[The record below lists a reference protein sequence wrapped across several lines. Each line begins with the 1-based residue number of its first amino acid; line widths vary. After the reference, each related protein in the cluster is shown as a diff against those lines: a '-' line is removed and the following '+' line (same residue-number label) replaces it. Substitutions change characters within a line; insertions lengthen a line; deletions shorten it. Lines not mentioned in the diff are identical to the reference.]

1 MSTQHHPATAAG
13 ASSVSKRLSRLKVSL
28 FAAGAVTLLAT
39 AAHAADD
46 AASSVSEVV
55 VTASPIAGDPDRF
68 ATIVNQISREEVL
81 SEGGAS
87 LADALRTVPGVAGT
101 GFAAGASRPVIRG
114 MDAQRVKL
122 VENGLSSSDVSD
134 VGPDHGVPI
143 DPLAAEQIEV
153 VRGAAT
159 LRYGSQ
165 AIGGVINVLN
175 NRIPLR
181 PVDGVTGA
189 ATAAYDS
196 VASTGE
202 GAASLDAG
210 GGPFAIHVDG
220 FGRRASDYDTP
231 IGRQRNSFFHGNG
244 YSGGGSYFFGDDSR
258 IGAAG
263 THYEARYGIP
273 SDDTFIKERQ
283 NKGAFGS
290 SFKVDQGAF
299 RSLSVD
305 ASYADYRHDEI
316 DPDGNAILST
326 FKNKEWDG
334 RAEALFGAIGPFSAS
349 ALGVQL
355 QDRKFQALGEGA
367 DYLLPTHTKS
377 GAGFAFV
384 EAPLGE
390 LQVQGALRVERV
402 NIDGTPVSGIPT
414 KRTFTPVSGSVGFT
428 YEASDSIRLG
438 LTAASAARA
447 PAQTELFARGPHDGP
462 LTFETGDPT
471 LKIERANSLE
481 ATVRYTFGSEGRLEA
496 SLWGAH
502 FNNYI
507 FGALTG
513 RACDEEGVCAF
524 DSPEQLKE
532 LNYTQLDANFWGIE
546 VQGSVPLTEVA
557 GGKLSGQVLAD
568 YVRAKLTNGGG
579 NVPRIQPGRIGG
591 GLTWANDTVDASF
604 LVLQVG
610 SQDHVGV
617 ADLATKSYT
626 SLDAQIGWRPFK
638 TKPSL
643 ELLLIGHNLADET
656 IRNATA
662 LNKDVVVMPGRDIRV
677 VLSAR
682 F

>member
-1 MSTQHHPATAAG
+1 MITRPATAP
-13 ASSVSKRLSRLKVSL
+13 SKLVGRRRTLLI
-28 FAAGAVTLLAT
+28 AGAVSLLGS

-46 AASSVSEVV
+46 EASKTVSEIV

-68 ATIVNQISREEVL
+68 ATIVSEVKREEVL
-81 SEGGAS
+81 GNGGANI
-87 LADALRTVPGVAGT
+87 ADALRTVPGVAGT

-143 DPLAAEQIEV
+143 DPLSATQIEV

-165 AIGGVINVLN
+165 AIGGVINVIN
-175 NRIPLR
+175 NRIPMR
-181 PVDGVTGA
+181 RVDGVGGELTGA
-189 ATAAYDS
+189 YDA

-202 GAASLDAG
+202 GTASVDAG
-210 GGPFAIHVDG
+210 SGPFAIHLDG
-220 FGRRASDYDTP
+220 FGRRASDYDIP
-231 IGRQRNSFFHGNG
+231 GAGRQPNSFFRGNG

-273 SDDTFIKERQ
+273 SDDTFIKMKQ
-283 NKGAFGS
+283 DKGALGS
-290 SFKVDQGAF
+290 SFKFGDGVFQA
-299 RSLSVD
+299 LNVD
-305 ASYADYRHDEI
+305 ASYADYTHSEI
-316 DPDGNAILST
+316 DPETNDVLST
-326 FKNKEWDG
+326 FNNKEWDG
-334 RAEALFGAIGPFSAS
+334 RAEAVFGAMGPFSAS
-349 ALGVQL
+349 AVGVQL
-355 QDRKFQALGEGA
+355 QDRKFKALGEGA
-367 DYLLPTHTKS
+367 NYLLPTHTKS

-384 EAPLGE
+384 EAPLGA
-390 LQVQGALRVERV
+390 LQFQGALRVERV
-402 NIDGTPVSGIPT
+402 NIDGTPASGVPT
-414 KRTFTPVSGSVGFT
+414 TRHFTPISGSAGVT
-428 YEASDSIRLG
+428 YELSDAVRLG
-438 LTAASAARA
+438 LTASSAARA

-462 LTFETGDPT
+462 LTFETGDPS

-481 ATVRYTFGSEGRLEA
+481 ATMRYKFGSEGGRIEA
-496 SLWGAH
+496 SVWGAR

-513 RACDEEGVCAF
+513 RTCDEDGVCAF
-524 DSPEQLKE
+524 NSPEELKE
-532 LNYTQLDANFWGIE
+532 LNYTQLDAEFWGVE
-546 VQGSVPLTEVA
+546 LQGDFPLTEA
-557 GGKLSGQVLAD
+557 MGGKLSAQLLGD
-568 YVRAKLTNGGG
+568 YVRAKFKNGAG

-591 GLTWANDTVDASF
+591 GLTWDNGSLDAGF

-610 SQDHVGV
+610 SQNHVGV
-617 ADLATKSYT
+617 ADSTTDSYT
-626 SLDAQIGWRPFK
+626 SVDAHIGWRPFK
-638 TKPSL
+638 DKPSL
-643 ELLLIGHNLADET
+643 EVLVIGHNLANET

-662 LNKDVVVMPGRDIRV
+662 LNKDVVIMPGRNVRV

>member
-1 MSTQHHPATAAG
+1 MSLLTAAG
-13 ASSVSKRLSRLKVSL
+13 A
-28 FAAGAVTLLAT
+28 FALLAST
-39 AAHAADD
+39 AHAADD
-46 AASSVSEVV
+46 ADAKNVSEVV

-68 ATIVNQISREEVL
+68 ATIVNQIDREEVL
-81 SEGGAS
+81 GNGGAS
-87 LADALRTVPGVAGT
+87 LADALRTTPGVAGT

-143 DPLAAEQIEV
+143 DPLAAQDIEV

-165 AIGGVINVLN
+165 AIGGVVNVINS
-175 NRIPLR
+175 RIPLR
-181 PVDGVTGA
+181 PISGLSGE
-189 ATAAYDS
+189 ATTAYDS

-202 GAASLDAG
+202 GTASVDAG
-210 GGPFAIHVDG
+210 SGPFAIHVDG

-231 IGRQRNSFFHGNG
+231 NGRQDNSFFHGNG

-258 IGAAG
+258 VGAAG

-273 SDDTFIKERQ
+273 SDTTFIHERQ
-283 NKGAFGS
+283 NKGVFGS
-290 SFKVDQGAF
+290 SFKVDQGALKSF
-299 RSLSVD
+299 NLD
-305 ASYADYRHDEI
+305 ASYADYTHDEI
-316 DPDGNAILST
+316 DPDGEVILST

-334 RAEALFGAIGPFSAS
+334 RAEALFGAIGPFSA
-349 ALGVQL
+349 AAVGVQG

-367 DYLLPTHTKS
+367 NYLLPTHTKS
-377 GAGFAFV
+377 GAAFAFV
-384 EAPLGE
+384 EAPVGE

-402 NIDGTPVSGIPT
+402 SIDGTPASGTPT
-414 KRTFTPVSGSVGFT
+414 KRDFTPVSGSVGFT
-428 YEASDSIRLG
+428 YALNDAVRLG
-438 LTAASAARA
+438 LTAASAGRA

-462 LTFETGDPT
+462 LTFETGNPT

-481 ATVRYTFGSEGRLEA
+481 ATVRYKFAAEGHIEA

-513 RACDEEGVCAF
+513 RTCDEAGVCAF
-524 DSPEQLKE
+524 GGAEDLKE
-532 LNYTQLDANFWGIE
+532 LRYTQVDANFWGIE
-546 VQGSVPLTEVA
+546 LQGSAPITETL
-557 GGKLSGQVLAD
+557 GGKLSAQVLGD
-568 YVRAKLTNGGG
+568 YVRAKFTNGGG
-579 NVPRIQPGRIGG
+579 DVPRIQPGRIGG

-610 SQDHVGV
+610 AQNHVGV
-617 ADLATKSYT
+617 ADLATDSYT
-626 SLDAQIGWRPFK
+626 SVDAQIGWRPFK
-638 TKPSL
+638 EKPSL
-643 ELLLIGHNLADET
+643 EVLLVGHNLADET

-662 LNKDVVVMPGRDIRV
+662 LNKDVVVMPGRDVRV

>member
-1 MSTQHHPATAAG
+1 M
-13 ASSVSKRLSRLKVSL
+13 SL
-28 FAAGAVTLLAT
+28 FAAGAVTLLAS
-39 AAHAADD
+39 AAQAADD
-46 AASSVSEVV
+46 AAPNVSEVV

-68 ATIVNQISREEVL
+68 ATIVNQISRDEVL
-81 SEGGAS
+81 SKGGAS

-175 NRIPLR
+175 NRTPLR
-181 PVDGVTGA
+181 PVEGVTGT

-202 GAASLDAG
+202 GTASLDAG

-231 IGRQRNSFFHGNG
+231 IGRQQNSFFHGNG

-273 SDDTFIKERQ
+273 SDTTFIKERQ
-283 NKGAFGS
+283 DKGTFGS
-290 SFKVDQGAF
+290 SFKVNQGAF
-299 RSLSVD
+299 QSLNVD
-305 ASYADYRHDEI
+305 ASYADYKHDEV
-316 DPDGNAILST
+316 DPDGNVVLST

-390 LQVQGALRVERV
+390 LQFQGALRVERV
-402 NIDGTPVSGIPT
+402 SIDGTPASGIPT
-414 KRTFTPVSGSVGFT
+414 KRTFTPVSGSAGFT
-428 YEASDSIRLG
+428 YEVSDSVRLG

-462 LTFETGDPT
+462 QTFETGDPT

-481 ATVRYTFGSEGRLEA
+481 ATLRYKFGSEGRIEA
-496 SLWGAH
+496 SLWGAR

-513 RACDEEGVCAF
+513 RTCDEQGVCAF
-524 DSPEQLKE
+524 DSPEELKE
-532 LNYTQLDANFWGIE
+532 LNYTQLDATFWGVE

-568 YVRAKLTNGGG
+568 YVRAKFTNGGG

-604 LVLQVG
+604 LVLQVA
-610 SQDHVGV
+610 SQKDVGV
-617 ADLATKSYT
+617 ADLPTDSYT
-626 SLDAQIGWRPFK
+626 SVDAQIGWRPFK
-638 TKPSL
+638 DKPSV
-643 ELLLIGHNLADET
+643 ELLLVGHNLADET

-662 LNKDVVVMPGRDIRV
+662 LNKDVVVMPGRDVRV